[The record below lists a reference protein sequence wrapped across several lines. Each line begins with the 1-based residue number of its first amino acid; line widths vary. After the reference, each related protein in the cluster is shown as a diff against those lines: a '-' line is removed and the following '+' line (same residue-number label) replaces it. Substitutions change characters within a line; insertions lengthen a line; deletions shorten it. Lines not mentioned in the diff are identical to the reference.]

1 MLAWLQRGLFLCWLA
16 ACGLLALAVAQAGW
30 TGPRAA
36 VAVTLGAGHAI
47 VLAIEF
53 AVLRM
58 VSRHAGAPVPGAG
71 PLLAA
76 WREEIVYAVLV
87 FFWRQPWRAQ
97 AFPDRLGAS
106 ARGRRVV
113 IFVHGFV
120 CNRGLWNPWLARLTA
135 ADQPFI
141 AVDLEPVFGPIDD
154 YVPIIEA
161 AVQRAEQASGL
172 PPLIVAH
179 SMGGL
184 ATRAW
189 LRDHA
194 ADARVRGVITLGT
207 PHRGTWLARFGTT
220 HNSRQMRL
228 LGEWVAALGAAEPP
242 SRAAL
247 FTCYWSACD
256 QVVYPPPTAVLPG
269 ARAVELP
276 AVAHVSLATHATA
289 WADLQARLE
298 LTPAAR

>member
-189 LRDHA
+189 LRDSGG
-194 ADARVRGVITLGT
+194 DARVHGVITLGT
-207 PHRGTWLARFGTT
+207 PHGGTVIAKLALGS
-220 HNSRQMRL
+220 NGRQMRWQ
-228 LGEWVAALGAAEPP
+228 GGYVAALAAGEPA
-242 SRAAL
+242 SRRAL
-247 FTCYWSACD
+247 FTCYWSECD
-256 QVVYPPPTAVLPG
+256 QIVFPPPTAVLPG
-269 ARAVELP
+269 AKAVQLP
-276 AVAHVSLATHATA
+276 AVAHVALSAHEAV
-289 WADLQARLE
+289 WRDLVARL
-298 LTPAAR
+298 AN